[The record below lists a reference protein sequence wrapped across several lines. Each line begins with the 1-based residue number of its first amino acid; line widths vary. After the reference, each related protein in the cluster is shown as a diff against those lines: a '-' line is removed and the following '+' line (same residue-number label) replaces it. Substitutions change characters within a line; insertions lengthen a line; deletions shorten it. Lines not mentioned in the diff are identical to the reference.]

1 MNTLLALDLR
11 PAMEFLTHVF
21 QTGGLMASTGK
32 VETLLGQATGPPGWA
47 AFLPMAFLAV
57 LFYMMLV
64 RPERRRKE
72 EHKKLVGNLKK
83 HDRVVT
89 IGGVYGMVANVAQSS
104 PDITLLVDENS
115 NTKIRVQRSAIAR
128 VITEDESVDAGK

>member
-1 MNTLLALDLR
+1 METAACLLQADYLTV
-11 PAMEFLTHVF
+11 PARCANM
-21 QTGGLMASTGK
+21 
-32 VETLLGQATGPPGWA
+32 LLGQATGPPGWA

-57 LFYMMLV
+57 LFYIMLV

-72 EHKKLVGNLKK
+72 EHKKLVSHLKK

-89 IGGVYGMVANVAQSS
+89 IGGVYGMVANASQGS

-128 VITEDESVDAGK
+128 VITENEPAEVEK